1 MRIVKG
7 PCLIDIGPNPS
18 PRASRKASTLNLIKP
33 QRHKVYR
40 ERLRLFMRK
49 RGEVSIKKRK

>member
-7 PCLIDIGPNPS
+7 PCLIDIGLDPLPS
-18 PRASRKASTLNLIKP
+18 IKP
-33 QRHKVYR
+33 QRHKVNR

-49 RGEVSIKKRK
+49 RNKNQIIKWEKHFFL